1 MSKHHRNA
9 IAMTKVRVQK
19 RRKTVGAA
27 PGTLIYTG
35 QQSEAG
41 TRVRLFDFN
50 EGHCDDLPVQ
60 RVHDIEQYKARPSI
74 TWIDVDGLQ
83 DTKLI
88 EQIGHIFGLHA
99 LVLEDVLNVEQ
110 RPKVEDNGDY
120 FYVVA
125 RMLTYQEATHEL
137 TFEQVSFVLGGN
149 YLITFQDKP
158 GDVFEPVRIRL
169 RHAHGRIRKMG
180 ADYLMYALLDA
191 IVDNYF
197 VVLDRL
203 AERAGE
209 LDDLVTARAQERLL
223 ADIHRLKR
231 EMIFVRKAVW
241 PLREVILALQRS
253 ESPLMREETAIY
265 LRDLLDHVIQAIEG
279 IDTTRE
285 VLREMH
291 DVYLSNV
298 SNRTN
303 AVMKVLA
310 LFSSIF
316 MPLTFVT
323 GIFGMNFKY
332 FPELEWKHGF
342 AGVMVTLAVIA
353 AAMLMFFRK
362 RRWI

>member
-1 MSKHHRNA
+1 MSK
-9 IAMTKVRVQK
+9 VRTRK
-19 RRKTVGAA
+19 RRKSVGEA

-35 QQSEAG
+35 QRETAARL
-41 TRVRLFDFN
+41 RVFDFA
-50 EGHCDDLPVQ
+50 EGHCDEVPLQRIEDLAA
-60 RVHDIEQYKARPSI
+60 YKARASV
-74 TWIDVDGLQ
+74 TWVDVDGLQ

-88 EQIGHIFGLHA
+88 EQLGQMFQLHP

-120 FYVVA
+120 FYLVA
-125 RMLTYQEATHEL
+125 RMLSYDEGAAAGKEEVA
-137 TFEQVSFVLGGN
+137 FEQISFVLGGN

-158 GDVFEPVRIRL
+158 GDVFEPVRNRL
-169 RHAHGRIRKMG
+169 RQARGRIRKMG
-180 ADYLMYALLDA
+180 ADYLLYALLDA
-191 IVDNYF
+191 IVDNYV

-203 AERAGE
+203 TERAAD
-209 LDDLVTARAQERLL
+209 LDDRVHARVQERLL
-223 ADIHRLKR
+223 ADIHKLKR

-241 PLREVILALQRS
+241 PLREVVPTLQRS
-253 ESPLMREETAIY
+253 ESSLLREETAIY
-265 LRDLLDHVIQAIEG
+265 LRDLLDHVVQVIEG

-285 VLREMH
+285 ILRETH
-291 DVYLSNV
+291 EVYLSNV
-298 SNRTN
+298 SHRTN

-342 AGVMVTLAVIA
+342 AGVMVFMGVMAAV
-353 AAMLMFFRK
+353 MLWYFRR
-362 RRWI
+362 RRWL